1 MIDCKTFLARY
12 SDYRD
17 GELSWAEREEMDA
30 HADECAS
37 CARYDRVVHR
47 GIDVFRTLPEI
58 EVSDDFAER
67 LKWRLHQADYEM
79 GQERRRASPAQAVG
93 TLALAAG
100 VALAAWV
107 PLMHPRPF
115 VGRLPA
121 VAAAA
126 PRQATFFRRLVS
138 ARLHQEATGLT
149 SRLAQ
154 IGVTVNEAPYHD
166 VVFGSQ
172 GPLVGQVAVYTPPA
186 ATDVQP

>member
-1 MIDCKTFLARY
+1 MIDCKTFLAQY

-17 GELSWAEREEMDA
+17 GELPWTEREEMDA
-30 HADECAS
+30 HADACPS

-47 GIDVFRTLPEI
+47 GIDVFRTLPDI
-58 EVSDDFAER
+58 EVSDDFGER

-79 GQERRRASPAQAVG
+79 SLERRRASPSQAIG
-93 TLALAAG
+93 TLALAAA

-126 PRQATFFRRLVS
+126 PYRATAFRRLVS

-149 SRLAQ
+149 SRLAA
-154 IGVTVNEAPYHD
+154 IGVTVNEAPFHD
-166 VVFGSQ
+166 VVFRSR
-172 GPLVGQVAVYTPPA
+172 GPLVGQVAVNTPLPA
-186 ATDVQP
+186 DIGR